1 MSLKSSSCCRSWCSS
16 AAGDDQIPLVLHF
29 PNSCRSITKILCKN
43 KKNSHQEF
51 IAGFWQQEI
60 NHQSWSCCAQWSC
73 CGIQLLLKSTSSSCV
88 RSLRYSC
95 WCIICNYCLFLPKT
109 WEFHHKWIH
118 EYKKKTPRFSSCNS
132 FVSWSWGLTGF
143 QFNSKSLHL
152 CTDRYIAVLMH
163 INSAAKPCPKC
174 SSTLKLFRL
183 RVLVGLSVSLLLPA
197 SGFNL
202 GHPQVTGFG
211 VGHPQATGFDLG
223 HVKVDGS
230 SLGHPWA
237 TGSSL
242 RCPWETGSNSGHL
255 LLIKSDLFCQQATK
269 FFFCRHRIWKFS
281 NLYAYRVEDMFS
293 ASLSCPH
300 TDETAN
306 QR

>member
-1 MSLKSSSCCRSWCSS
+1 
-16 AAGDDQIPLVLHF
+16 
-29 PNSCRSITKILCKN
+29 
-43 KKNSHQEF
+43 
-51 IAGFWQQEI
+51 
-60 NHQSWSCCAQWSC
+60 
-73 CGIQLLLKSTSSSCV
+73 
-88 RSLRYSC
+88 
-95 WCIICNYCLFLPKT
+95 
-109 WEFHHKWIH
+109 
-118 EYKKKTPRFSSCNS
+118 
-132 FVSWSWGLTGF
+132 
-143 QFNSKSLHL
+143 
-152 CTDRYIAVLMH
+152 VLMH

-242 RCPWETGSNSGHL
+242 RCP
-255 LLIKSDLFCQQATK
+255 
-269 FFFCRHRIWKFS
+269 
-281 NLYAYRVEDMFS
+281 
-293 ASLSCPH
+293 
-300 TDETAN
+300 
-306 QR
+306 